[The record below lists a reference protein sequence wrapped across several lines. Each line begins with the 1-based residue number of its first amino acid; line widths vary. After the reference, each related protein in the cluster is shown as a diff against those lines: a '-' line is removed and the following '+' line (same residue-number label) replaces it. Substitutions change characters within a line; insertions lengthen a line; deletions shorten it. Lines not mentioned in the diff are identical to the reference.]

1 MQGKNQITKETS
13 GCTLGLIKGD
23 IYKALH
29 PSYFL
34 IIMKLL
40 NFAVSDATAKD
51 LERIKEKLNIANNS
65 DAMKILVENVYAQLF
80 GEGAK

>member
-1 MQGKNQITKETS
+1 
-13 GCTLGLIKGD
+13 
-23 IYKALH
+23 
-29 PSYFL
+29 
-34 IIMKLL
+34 MKLL